1 MSITL
6 EERQPRTEM
15 EITSIDF
22 QADEAIIT
30 AEGNMGEYGRVYAS
44 YHLSYNAERTGGTY
58 TAQGRGFVDADSM
71 ASGAAVGVWRREGS
85 MLYMGELV
93 NIHDGSQNLG
103 KIVIDGLKRTMVMDV
118 YVLS

>member
-58 TAQGRGFVDADSM
+58 TAQGRGFVTLILWLLARWE
-71 ASGAAVGVWRREGS
+71 AGGRVA
-85 MLYMGELV
+85 LYG
-93 NIHDGSQNLG
+93 
-103 KIVIDGLKRTMVMDV
+103 
-118 YVLS
+118 

>member
-30 AEGNMGEYGRVYAS
+30 AEGNMGEYG
-44 YHLSYNAERTGGTY
+44 GGN
-58 TAQGRGFVDADSM
+58 G
-71 ASGAAVGVWRREGS
+71 
-85 MLYMGELV
+85 
-93 NIHDGSQNLG
+93 
-103 KIVIDGLKRTMVMDV
+103 
-118 YVLS
+118 